1 MGLDDRF
8 SAACRANPDCDRR
21 FDEMERRLGHIE
33 STHSAKWDAI
43 SLSITELKVSVG
55 NLNGRLAGYLLAAS
69 LLGVVV
75 AFIAQAVL
83 RGGA

>member
-1 MGLDDRF
+1 MGLEDRL
-8 SAACRANPDCDRR
+8 SLACHANPDCSRR
-21 FDEMERRLGHIE
+21 FDEMERRLGKIE
-33 STHSAKWDAI
+33 TDNSAKWDTI

-83 RGGA
+83 KGRP

>member
-1 MGLDDRF
+1 MSLDGRLPL
-8 SAACRANPDCDRR
+8 ACHANPDCDRR

-33 STHSAKWDAI
+33 TAHSAKWDAI

-83 RGGA
+83 KGGI